1 MRELAVLSLA
11 LVCAVG
17 GGTAYCL
24 RRSAARDA
32 AATAAA
38 AALAAERASAREQR
52 AAPAPLRGNEA
63 PCNEAAVD
71 SAASGDG
78 GFAAALDGAP
88 PSREASTPCTACGA
102 DRVREVSACLA
113 QDGQRLRVLVEVCAG
128 CGAER

>member
-11 LVCAVG
+11 LLCAAG

-32 AATAAA
+32 EATAAA
-38 AALAAERASAREQR
+38 AALAAERASARDQR
-52 AAPAPLRGNEA
+52 PTPAPLCGEG
-63 PCNEAAVD
+63 EAAVD
-71 SAASGDG
+71 S
-78 GFAAALDGAP
+78 AALDGAP
-88 PSREASTPCTACGA
+88 PSREASTPCPACGA

-113 QDGQRLRVLVEVCAG
+113 QDGQRVRVLREVCAG